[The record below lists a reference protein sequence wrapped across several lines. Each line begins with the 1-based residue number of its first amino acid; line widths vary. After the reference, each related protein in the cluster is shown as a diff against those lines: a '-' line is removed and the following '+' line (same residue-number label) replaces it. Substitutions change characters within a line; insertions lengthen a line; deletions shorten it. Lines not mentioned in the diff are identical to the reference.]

1 MYSGHRHDEAQRN
14 SQQVQSHAARFR
26 LHQQGPQ
33 GSGKEIHTES
43 SQDNLIKLYKL
54 SIHIKRKRQRNS
66 LNKKNV
72 VSS

>member
-33 GSGKEIHTES
+33 GSGKKIHTETS
-43 SQDNLIKLYKL
+43 YFYLL
-54 SIHIKRKRQRNS
+54 
-66 LNKKNV
+66 
-72 VSS
+72 